1 MFHYGISCLFFIGLT
16 LIILDFKYRRKSS
29 SNFSENKN
37 KKGKLK
43 KIIDFLI
50 IFFTIILIYV
60 VIRFIFLF
68 LFDIFSPLIMK
79 GVYV

>member
-1 MFHYGISCLFFIGLT
+1 MFNFMFNYGIRYLFFIGLT

-43 KIIDFLI
+43 KNYRFFDN
-50 IFFTIILIYV
+50 IFYNYSYLC
-60 VIRFIFLF
+60 
-68 LFDIFSPLIMK
+68 SN
-79 GVYV
+79 